1 MTVAGETVIVE
12 EGRGG
17 RIGVTLNRPELHNAF
32 DDALILRLTETL
44 DAIAKR
50 SGARVV
56 VLTGAG
62 KSFSAGGDLN
72 WMRRMAAYSEAENRA
87 DAARLAALLHRLDTM
102 PQPTVAR
109 VNGAALA
116 GGMGL
121 VSCCDVAIAAE
132 GAVFG
137 LSEVR
142 IGLVPATIGPYVI
155 AAMGVRAARRYMLTS
170 ERFGAAEALRLGLIH
185 RAVPADGLDA
195 AVEEAVSALALG
207 GPAALAETKALVAA
221 LGGLAT
227 ERVRAETAALIARVR
242 ASAEGREGVTSFL
255 EKRKPAWAV
264 P

>member
-1 MTVAGETVIVE
+1 MTVTGETVIVE
-12 EGRGG
+12 ESRGG

-32 DDALILRLTETL
+32 DDALIGRLTETL

-50 SGARVV
+50 PEARVV

-72 WMRRMAAYSEAENRA
+72 WMRRMASYSEAENRA

-121 VSCCDVAIAAE
+121 VSCCDVAVAAE

-155 AAMGVRAARRYMLTS
+155 AAMGVRAARRYMLTG

-185 RAVPADGLDA
+185 RVVPADGLDA
-195 AVEEAVSALALG
+195 AVEEAASALALG
-207 GPAALAETKALVAA
+207 GPAALAETKALVAS